1 MALSTPTAPRSKFR
15 KEVEDYFDR
24 WASDAFQKCI
34 TSACAQEFYEYV
46 LTAMAAGRDFS
57 SEIPEIAKIPADQ
70 AQAVVKGLYDRA
82 LASVDEYWVLPATLQ
97 KVMATKITKKRTADS
112 AIPTYH
118 VRYSGLDDLNALEV
132 RIDTWRRNF
141 TVKISGSEAQIKAL
155 SKQLLM
161 ARLAS

>member
-46 LTAMAAGRDFS
+46 LKAMAAGKDFS
-57 SEIPEIAKIPADQ
+57 ADIPELAKIPADQ

-82 LASVDEYWVLPATLQ
+82 IAGVREHWALPATLQ
-97 KVMATKITKKRTADS
+97 KVMASKITQK
-112 AIPTYH
+112 
-118 VRYSGLDDLNALEV
+118 
-132 RIDTWRRNF
+132 
-141 TVKISGSEAQIKAL
+141 
-155 SKQLLM
+155 
-161 ARLAS
+161 

>member
-1 MALSTPTAPRSKFR
+1 MALPTPTAPRSKFR

-70 AQAVVKGLYDRA
+70 AQAVVKGLYDR
-82 LASVDEYWVLPATLQ
+82 S
-97 KVMATKITKKRTADS
+97 
-112 AIPTYH
+112 
-118 VRYSGLDDLNALEV
+118 LE
-132 RIDTWRRNF
+132 
-141 TVKISGSEAQIKAL
+141 S
-155 SKQLLM
+155 
-161 ARLAS
+161 